1 MKVPT
6 RRRRNGCPVY
16 ADYFGWITSMKVHTQ
31 RRGNPAGSGP
41 LHLRLTALNES
52 PRTKAGKC
60 GDATTCLRSAGQPS
74 MKVPALMRG
83 NSVVGERA
91 RRRAAPLN
99 ESPRPNAG
107 KFARRGA
114 LLLRSGG
121 TSMKVPA
128 RRRRNRHRRYPQPMP
143 RFCLNESP
151 HPKTGKWIL
160 QHRSAILR
168 VASMKVSARRRRN
181 AGTLPSG
188 SAVLSPQ

>member
-1 MKVPT
+1 
-6 RRRRNGCPVY
+6 
-16 ADYFGWITSMKVHTQ
+16 
-31 RRGNPAGSGP
+31 
-41 LHLRLTALNES
+41 
-52 PRTKAGKC
+52 
-60 GDATTCLRSAGQPS
+60 
-74 MKVPALMRG
+74 MKVPARRRG

-168 VASMKVSARRRRN
+168 VASMKVSARMQENKSIPKQPFKHLNTIDKPKHHASDTPRLRHV
-181 AGTLPSG
+181 PG
-188 SAVLSPQ
+188 SRGDRQSLQRPLSPPLLPVRNRTRHSSAPLPRVASE

>member
-16 ADYFGWITSMKVHTQ
+16 ADYFGWVT
-31 RRGNPAGSGP
+31 
-41 LHLRLTALNES
+41 
-52 PRTKAGKC
+52 
-60 GDATTCLRSAGQPS
+60 S
-74 MKVPALMRG
+74 MKVPARRRG

-128 RRRRNRHRRYPQPMP
+128 PEGREIMRKLWSAANVKVPQ
-143 RFCLNESP
+143 
-151 HPKTGKWIL
+151 
-160 QHRSAILR
+160 
-168 VASMKVSARRRRN
+168 
-181 AGTLPSG
+181 
-188 SAVLSPQ
+188 